1 MIPRHEKYASKNK
14 RNVSLLKYKVNALRE
29 KIQKLADGIF
39 EYDSPKMAV
48 STTSIMEAV
57 EECAYFSGSFFVE
70 SLSGEEIEGTVLASH
85 VRMWCK
91 EPHFKGKKCE
101 ITYEADLRGL
111 SYGEEVRG
119 SFTLLTNGG
128 EIMVPCTISIEKCYM
143 DGPSGKIKNLFHFAN
158 FAREDWDG
166 AAKFFES
173 DNFRHLLI
181 NNDRQYRE
189 VYQGL
194 RCVKNTSQ
202 AMDEFLVV
210 VRKKER
216 VKLSL
221 PEKKK
226 SFRNI
231 REKEKFTLLLEKNT
245 WGYVSAKISVRGGF
259 LELEKEHVTR
269 EDFLGNSY
277 ELECYV
283 NPEKLHG
290 GLNTGCI
297 QVEMDSEKLI
307 YEIQVDM
314 RKNLPEWDIEEQL
327 LKGKLALFD
336 AYLDFRKKKC
346 TAAQFSERGTAQLDE
361 LEQLNSENLLFKLLR
376 IQFLLIGKK
385 EQETEWHLNLFE
397 DGRELKEKDETLY
410 GYFLYL
416 RACLKKE
423 DKLLKKAEETI
434 SDLYEKH
441 KDSFLLLWL
450 RLYLEEGLRDRREEK
465 WHLLMEQ
472 FESGCK
478 SPLLYLEAWEL
489 LREEESLLK
498 TLDGFTVQV
507 LNFAIKRELFTES
520 FSERVLSLS
529 LRGTAFSHAI
539 FKIYIKIYEMKPC
552 TERLSSVIKL
562 LIRGQ
567 KTGGGYTSWYLLG
580 VKENLKIAGLFE
592 NYMESIDWKSKEEL
606 PQALLLYYAMDNSLS
621 VHKKLWIY
629 EQIVKIRM
637 EMPVYKQHKKEIEEF
652 RRQQQVKGI
661 TDISLAVLYRTYFEE
676 QLELDYEKRD
686 ENLAEIEDV
695 IFWCRIISKRANL
708 TKVLVVHQYLE
719 RVEEYPYREEGACVP
734 IYTEEDR
741 ILLISRDG
749 RCYGKEEDYELQPL
763 FEKEMFYDLFP
774 QKSLGM
780 QIRTELRGER
790 YRRITDENA
799 ETIQSLLKVKDL
811 QNDVRRELME
821 KLLVYYQSSGM
832 RKELDALLTK
842 LRLEEFSDMARSR
855 ILEFMLAEG
864 LYEQAWPVL
873 QEYGFSRI
881 NGGKLVGILGWRIRE
896 TGFEWESP
904 LLKMCSQ
911 VFLLGKYN
919 EDMLIYLMH
928 HAETGSKE
936 LWKIWY
942 AASGF
947 GEDTMQLGERL
958 IEQALFTD
966 IELSGLEDVTAELIE
981 NGGNPTFVR
990 AYLAREAYKSLS
1002 GEKALSTSLFL
1013 QMEQL
1018 LKAKK
1023 NLSIVCKAAWLKGIA
1038 EGKSEKIE
1046 RKLLFDCVKS
1056 CRREGLVFPFFQE
1069 LERKSGESLGLE
1081 HLEVIFHKA
1090 APGGRVVLHSI
1101 LETGENR
1108 DEGYLLEPIQEILP
1122 GIYIKQLTLFCG
1134 EKLLYYIT
1142 EENGGEPNLL
1152 AQREIVG
1159 KAPEKEGTSRKNLLG
1174 RIVEADCGL
1183 SADEGRL
1190 LSLLDEYVS
1199 LDYMT
1204 EQLFQKK

>member
-1 MIPRHEKYASKNK
+1 M
-14 RNVSLLKYKVNALRE
+14 NALRE

-70 SLSGEEIEGTVLASH
+70 SLSGEDIEGTVLASH

-111 SYGEEVRG
+111 SYGEEVKG

-128 EIMVPCTISIEKCYM
+128 EITVPCTISIEKCYM

-166 AAKFFES
+166 AIKFFES
-173 DNFRHLLI
+173 DDFKHLLI

-194 RCVKNTSQ
+194 RYGKNMSQ

-216 VKLSL
+216 VKLNL

-226 SFRNI
+226 SLKNI
-231 REKEKFTLLLEKNT
+231 RERERFTFSLEKNT

-259 LELEKEHVTR
+259 LELEKEHVTQ
-269 EDFLGNSY
+269 EDFLGNTC
-277 ELECYV
+277 EMECYV
-283 NPEKLHG
+283 NHEKLHG

-297 QVEMDSEKLI
+297 QVEMDSEKLVC
-307 YEIQVDM
+307 EIQVDM
-314 RKNLPEWDIEEQL
+314 RKNLPEWEIEEQL

-336 AYLDFRKKKC
+336 SYLDFRKKAC
-346 TAAQFSERGTAQLDE
+346 TAVQFSEKGTAQLDE
-361 LEQLNSENLLFKLLR
+361 LERLDSENLLFKLFR

-385 EQETEWHLNLFE
+385 EQEAEWHLNLFE
-397 DGRELKEKDETLY
+397 DGRELKEKDETFY

-416 RACLKKE
+416 RACLKKDE
-423 DKLLKKAEETI
+423 KLSKKVKETI

-441 KDSFLLLWL
+441 KESFLLLWI
-450 RLYLEEGLRDRREEK
+450 RLYLEEELRERREEK
-465 WHLLMEQ
+465 WRLLKEQ
-472 FESGCK
+472 FEGGCK

-489 LREEESLLK
+489 LREEETLLK
-498 TLDGFTVQV
+498 ALDGFTIQV

-529 LRGTAFSHAI
+529 LRGTPFSQAI
-539 FKIYIKIYEMKPC
+539 FKIYIKIYEINPSK
-552 TERLSSVIKL
+552 ERLSSVVKL
-562 LIRGQ
+562 LIREQ
-567 KTGGGYTSWYLLG
+567 KTGGCYTSWYFLG
-580 VKENLKIAGLFE
+580 VQENLKIAGLFE
-592 NYMESIDWKSKEEL
+592 NYMESVDWKSKEEL
-606 PQALLLYYAMDNSLS
+606 PQALLLYYAMDSSLS
-621 VHKKLWIY
+621 VQKKAWIY
-629 EQIVKIRM
+629 EQITRRRA
-637 EMPVYKQHKKEIEEF
+637 EMPIYKQHKKEIEVF
-652 RRQQQVKGI
+652 RKQQQVKGVI
-661 TDISLAVLYRTYFEE
+661 DSSLAILYQAYLEE
-676 QLELDYEKRD
+676 QLGLAPEKREED
-686 ENLAEIEDV
+686 LADLEDV
-695 IFWCRIISKRANL
+695 IFWCRIVSKRKNL
-708 TKVLVVHQYLE
+708 AKVLVVHQYLE

-741 ILLISRDG
+741 ILLISKDS

-763 FEKEMFYDLFP
+763 FEKEKFYDLFSK
-774 QKSLGM
+774 KSLGM
-780 QIRTELRGER
+780 QIRIELRGER
-790 YRRITDENA
+790 YRRITIENA

-811 QNDVRRELME
+811 QNEVRQEIME
-821 KLLVYYQSSGM
+821 KLLVYYKGRGM
-832 RKELDALLTK
+832 HKELEELLTK

-873 QEYGFSRI
+873 QEYGFSGI
-881 NGGKLVGILGWRIRE
+881 NGGKLVGILGFRIRE
-896 TGFEWESP
+896 TSFEWESP

-919 EDMLIYLMH
+919 EDMLVYLMH

-947 GEDTMQLGERL
+947 GEDTVRLGERL
-958 IEQALFTD
+958 VRQALFTG

-981 NGGNPTFVR
+981 NGGNPTLVR
-990 AYLAREAYKSLS
+990 AYLAREAYKSLLE
-1002 GEKALSTSLFL
+1002 EKILSTPLFS
-1013 QMEQL
+1013 QIEQF

-1023 NLSIVCKAAWLKGIA
+1023 KLPIVCKAAWLKGIA

-1056 CRREGLVFPFFQE
+1056 CRREGLVFPFFQD
-1069 LERKSGESLGLE
+1069 LEGKSGESLGLE
-1081 HLEVIFHKA
+1081 QLEVISHRA
-1090 APGGRVVLHSI
+1090 VPGSRVVLHSI

-1108 DEGYLLEPIQEILP
+1108 DEGYLLEPMQEVLP
-1122 GIYIKQLTLFCG
+1122 GIYIKQLTLFSG

-1142 EENGGEPNLL
+1142 EENGAEPNLL
-1152 AQREIVG
+1152 AQQEIVG
-1159 KAPEKEGTSRKNLLG
+1159 RAPRRTGGSRKNLLG
-1174 RIVEADCGL
+1174 RIMEADCGP
-1183 SADEGRL
+1183 SADESRL
-1190 LSLLDEYVS
+1190 LSLLDEYIS

>member
-1 MIPRHEKYASKNK
+1 MNT
-14 RNVSLLKYKVNALRE
+14 LRE

-128 EIMVPCTISIEKCYM
+128 EITVPCTISVEKCYM
-143 DGPSGKIKNLFHFAN
+143 EGPSGKIKNLFHFAN

-166 AAKFFES
+166 AVKFFES
-173 DNFRHLLI
+173 DNFKYLLI

-194 RCVKNTSQ
+194 RHAKNISQ

-210 VRKKER
+210 VHKKER

-221 PEKKK
+221 SEKKK
-226 SFRNI
+226 SFKNL
-231 REKEKFTLLLEKNT
+231 REKEKFTLSLEKNT
-245 WGYVSAKISVRGGF
+245 WGYVSAKISIRGGF
-259 LELEKEHVTR
+259 LELAKMQVTQ
-269 EDFLGNSY
+269 EDFLGNTY
-277 ELECYV
+277 EVECYV
-283 NPEKLHG
+283 NHEKLHG

-297 QVEMDSEKLI
+297 QIEMGSEKLVC
-307 YEIQVDM
+307 EIEVDM

-336 AYLDFRKKKC
+336 AYLDFRKKAC
-346 TAAQFSERGTAQLDE
+346 MAVQFSERGTLKLDE
-361 LEQLNSENLLFKLLR
+361 LEQLDRENLLFKLLR

-385 EQETEWHLNLFE
+385 EQEAEWHLNIFE
-397 DGRELKEKDETLY
+397 DGEELKAKDETFY

-423 DKLLKKAEETI
+423 DKLLKKAKETI
-434 SDLYEKH
+434 LDLYEKH
-441 KDSFLLLWL
+441 KDSFLLLWV
-450 RLYLEEGLRDRREEK
+450 RFYLEEELRDRREEK
-465 WHLLMEQ
+465 WRLLKEQ
-472 FESGCK
+472 FEGGCK

-498 TLDGFTVQV
+498 ALDGFTIQV
-507 LNFAIKRELFTES
+507 LNFALKRELFAED

-529 LRGTAFSHAI
+529 LRGTAFSQAI
-539 FKIYIKIYEMKPC
+539 FKIYIKIYEMNPSK
-552 TERLSSVIKL
+552 ERLSSVIKL

-567 KTGGGYTSWYLLG
+567 KTGGCYTSWYFLG
-580 VKENLKIAGLFE
+580 VQENLKIAGLFE

-606 PQALLLYYAMDNSLS
+606 PQPLLLYYAMDGSLS
-621 VHKKLWIY
+621 TQKKAWIY
-629 EQIVKIRM
+629 EQITRRRA
-637 EMPVYKQHKKEIEEF
+637 EMPVYRQHKKEIEEF
-652 RRQQQVKGI
+652 RRQQFEKGVI
-661 TDISLAVLYRTYFEE
+661 DSSLAILHQAYFEE
-676 QLELDYEKRD
+676 QIGLAPEKREED
-686 ENLAEIEDV
+686 LAEMEDV
-695 IFWCRIISKRANL
+695 LFWCRIISKRRNPA
-708 TKVLVVHQYLE
+708 KVLVVHQFLD

-734 IYTEEDR
+734 IYTEGDR
-741 ILLISRDG
+741 IILISKDG
-749 RCYGKEEDYELQPL
+749 RCYGKEEDYELRPL
-763 FEKEMFYDLFP
+763 FEKEQFYGLFP
-774 QKSLGM
+774 KKSLGM
-780 QIRTELRGER
+780 QIRTELGGER
-790 YRRITDENA
+790 YRTVTDENVEA
-799 ETIQSLLKVKDL
+799 IRSLLKVKDL
-811 QNDVRRELME
+811 QNEVRQEMME

-832 RKELDALLTK
+832 HKELHELLTK

-873 QEYGFSRI
+873 QEYGFSGI
-881 NGGKLVGILGWRIRE
+881 NGGKLVGILGFRIRE
-896 TGFEWESP
+896 AGFEWESP

-919 EDMLIYLMH
+919 EDMLVYLMH
-928 HAETGSKE
+928 HLETGSKE

-942 AASGF
+942 AASRF
-947 GEDTMQLGERL
+947 GEDTMRFGERL
-958 IEQALFTD
+958 LEQALFTG
-966 IELSGLEDVTAELIE
+966 IELSGLEDVTTELME
-981 NGGNPTFVR
+981 NGGNLTLVR
-990 AYLAREAYKSLS
+990 AYLAREAYKSLL
-1002 GEKALSTSLFL
+1002 GEKILSTSLFL
-1013 QMEQL
+1013 QIEQL

-1023 NLSIVCKAAWLKGIA
+1023 NLPVVCKAAWLRGIT
-1038 EGKSEKIE
+1038 EGKNEKIE

-1056 CRREGLVFPFFQE
+1056 CRRAGLVLPFFCE
-1069 LERKSGESLGLE
+1069 LEKKSGESLGLE
-1081 HLEVIFHKA
+1081 QLEVIFHRA
-1090 APGGRVVLHSI
+1090 APGSRVVLHSI

-1108 DEGYLLEPIQEILP
+1108 DNGYLLEPMQEILP
-1122 GIYIKQLTLFCG
+1122 GIYIKQLTLFSG

-1142 EENGGEPNLL
+1142 EENGTEPNLL
-1152 AQREIVG
+1152 AQQEMLGR
-1159 KAPEKEGTSRKNLLG
+1159 APEQENTSRKNLLG
-1174 RIVEADCGL
+1174 RIMEADCGP
-1183 SADEGRL
+1183 SADENRL
-1190 LSLLDEYVS
+1190 LSLLDEYIS